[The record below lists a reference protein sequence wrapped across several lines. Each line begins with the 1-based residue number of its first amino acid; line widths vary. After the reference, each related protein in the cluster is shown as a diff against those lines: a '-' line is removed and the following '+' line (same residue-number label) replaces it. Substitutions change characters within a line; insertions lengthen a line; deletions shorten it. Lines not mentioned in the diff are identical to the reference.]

1 MKQFLTTV
9 IFVFAFATLSHTAGA
24 QNMAINTDGST
35 PDASAMVD
43 IASTTKG
50 FLLPR
55 MTTTQQN
62 AIPSPAT
69 GLLIFNTTDNGFKV
83 NTGTPAAPVWTPLLF
98 SGNAITSVNGLTGT
112 TQTFTTGTSGSDF
125 GISSSG
131 SAHTFNI
138 PT

>member
-24 QNMAINTDGST
+24 QNMAINADGST

-43 IASTTKG
+43 IKSTAKG

-69 GLLIFNTTDNGFKV
+69 GLLIF
-83 NTGTPAAPVWTPLLF
+83 
-98 SGNAITSVNGLTGT
+98 
-112 TQTFTTGTSGSDF
+112 
-125 GISSSG
+125 
-131 SAHTFNI
+131 
-138 PT
+138 

>member
-1 MKQFLTTV
+1 MKSFILCLVVTV
-9 IFVFAFATLSHTAGA
+9 CSLAHSVQA

-43 IASTTKG
+43 IKSTAKG

-69 GLLIFNTTDNGFKV
+69 GLLIF
-83 NTGTPAAPVWTPLLF
+83 
-98 SGNAITSVNGLTGT
+98 
-112 TQTFTTGTSGSDF
+112 
-125 GISSSG
+125 
-131 SAHTFNI
+131 
-138 PT
+138 